1 MKKMNKKGFTLVELM
16 VVVII
21 VGILAA
27 VAVPLMSANRDKAI
41 ASEAISAI
49 GSINTAAKLYV
60 VEKGY
65 DSGAP
70 AVTDLESA
78 GFLDATE
85 LEGAYFDASEFDS
98 LGTVDNAAGNCY
110 VVDTVTVTDKDGQT
124 HTITK
129 DANDRYSRTGD

>member
-1 MKKMNKKGFTLVELM
+1 MNKKMKQGFTLVELM

-41 ASEAISAI
+41 ATEAISAF

-65 DSGAP
+65 GTAP
-70 AVTDLESA
+70 TVADLEAA
-78 GFLDATE
+78 GFLDTA
-85 LEGAYFDASEFDS
+85 EFDGSYFSDTDIESAAS
-98 LGTVDNAAGNCY
+98 LVANAAGTSW
-110 VVDTVTVTDKDGQT
+110 VVDTVQITDKDGQS

-129 DANDRYSRTGD
+129 DATDRYSRTGD